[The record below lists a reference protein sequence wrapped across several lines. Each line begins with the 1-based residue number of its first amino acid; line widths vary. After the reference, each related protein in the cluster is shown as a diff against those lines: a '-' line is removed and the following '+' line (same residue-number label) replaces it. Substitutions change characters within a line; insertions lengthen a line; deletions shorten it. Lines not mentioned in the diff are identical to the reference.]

1 MKQQKLTDYRPNYP
15 RKALRGAALTAAA
28 LVAVGSMAGCV
39 RVKVK
44 VPETELQAEG
54 MVAGVAD
61 LILMYPNADHHG
73 LCIEMKTKEGTQRPT
88 QKAWQEAVERYGYR
102 YVVVRDIDTFI
113 STIQNYIGK

>member
-1 MKQQKLTDYRPNYP
+1 MPLHKESRMQQACVQWFRMQYPELAINLFAVPN
-15 RKALRGAALTAAA
+15 G
-28 LVAVGSMAGCV
+28 VATSATQG
-39 RVKVK
+39 RILK
-44 VPETELQAEG
+44 AEG

-88 QKAWQEAVERYGYR
+88 QKAWQQAVERYGYR

>member
-1 MKQQKLTDYRPNYP
+1 MPLHRESRMQQACVQWFRMQYPELSVNLFAVPN
-15 RKALRGAALTAAA
+15 G
-28 LVAVGSMAGCV
+28 VATSATQG
-39 RVKVK
+39 RILK
-44 VPETELQAEG
+44 AEG

-88 QKAWQEAVERYGYR
+88 QKAWQQAVERYGYR